1 MTTLTIDKKVSIGI
15 LWTMLGSFVGGVVY
29 MANLNSNLLVA
40 TLTLRAVKTAIERNT
55 AQIVKSDRSVA
66 VLENMAIAMERRIS
80 ELEKAPKR

>member
-40 TLTLRAVKTAIERNT
+40 TDTLREVKTAIERNT
-55 AQIVKSDRSVA
+55 PENWSSSRS
-66 VLENMAIAMERRIS
+66 R
-80 ELEKAPKR
+80 KAPNSRRNWRKAYPI

>member
-15 LWTMLGSFVGGVVY
+15 IWAILGSVVGGVVY

-40 TLTLRAVKTAIERNT
+40 TDTLREVKTAIEKNT

-66 VLENMAIAMERRIS
+66 VLESMTMAMDRRIS
-80 ELEKAPKR
+80 ELEKATKR

>member
-40 TLTLRAVKTAIERNT
+40 TDTLREVKTAIERNT

-66 VLENMAIAMERRIS
+66 VLENMAIAMERRIP